1 VSRRP
6 RNPNVSRVMIGTPV
20 NVSASA
26 AVGSFSSG
34 TCSPAIATDSASQ
47 ARWSSIVLASEIA
60 FQDLTC
66 RVIAAIF

>member
-1 VSRRP
+1 
-6 RNPNVSRVMIGTPV
+6 MIGTPV

-34 TCSPAIATDSASQ
+34 TCSPAIATYSASQ